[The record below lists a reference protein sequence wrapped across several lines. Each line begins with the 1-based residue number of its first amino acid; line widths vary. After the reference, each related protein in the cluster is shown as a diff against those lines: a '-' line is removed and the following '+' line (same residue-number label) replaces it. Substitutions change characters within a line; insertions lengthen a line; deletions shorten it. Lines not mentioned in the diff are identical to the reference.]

1 MFELIGALLGQYT
14 YDFFL
19 LSSNFLQ
26 TALCAVLCSWSR
38 KRRPLFALRLTLC
51 VITGILLCIPVA
63 MLNTNVPTNA
73 EIPVRVLCYLLVSG
87 MAFGL
92 LAICYEERPVEL
104 LFCWCSGV
112 AYQQISTRFYQLVQ
126 NLCGINDKISLGFFS
141 ETLGWIDWIIYCAYY
156 AAVYSLCF
164 FIFRKRGRLELDRE
178 SATNVATMSAIT
190 VLLVNGLVCVARV
203 YEEESMALNIILKI
217 FCILFGVIILFVCA
231 GMLSQS
237 KTKRDMNVLKQM
249 WRQEQLQFEQA
260 KASIEVINAK
270 CHDLKHMFSRL
281 ENKLNRSEIDE
292 LKEAVE
298 FYDRNIKTGNE
309 ILDVILCEKSML
321 CARDNIRL
329 TCLAN
334 GELLSFLSPAQT
346 YSLFG
351 NMLDN
356 AIEAVR
362 KLPDPAKRIISLTV
376 RNAGGSTE
384 IESINYCPSPAATE
398 NGQTKTSKADRNRHG
413 YGIKNM
419 KCITEQYGGT
429 LTITEDSGTFTLHI
443 DLPTPDRSRRR

>member
-1 MFELIGALLGQYT
+1 MFEIVWNLLGKYT
-14 YDFFL
+14 YEFFL

-362 KLPDPAKRIISLTV
+362 KLSDPAKRIISLTV

-384 IESINYCPSPAATE
+384 IESINYCPPPAATE